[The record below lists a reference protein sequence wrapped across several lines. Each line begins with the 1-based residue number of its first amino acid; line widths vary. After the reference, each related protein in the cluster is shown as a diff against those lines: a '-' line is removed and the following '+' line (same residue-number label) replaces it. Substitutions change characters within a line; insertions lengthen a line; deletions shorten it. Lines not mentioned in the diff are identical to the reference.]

1 MGTVGLAILSH
12 CEINFLINRAE
23 KIHKQEYY
31 SFSLNTRCKIST
43 MKNTHDSQA
52 RLDYL
57 KKQLPLEIT
66 RAVKE
71 TLREDL
77 GGSLDA
83 TTDITASL
91 IPATANNTATI
102 ITREHG
108 IFCGQAWAEEVF
120 KQLGGEV
127 SITWHVQDGDSVE
140 PNQTLCTLEG
150 PARILLT
157 GERNAMNFIQTLS
170 GCATVVAKYAKQLEG
185 TNCKLLDT
193 RKTIPG
199 LRSALK
205 YAVACGGGFN
215 HRIGVFD
222 AYLIKE
228 NHIIACGGIAKAI
241 STAKEL
247 NPNKPVEVETES
259 LEELKEAI
267 EAGADIIMLDNFS
280 TDMMREAVKINQ
292 GQADL
297 ENSGNVTLET
307 IREFALTGVD
317 YISVGALTKHLK
329 AMDLSMRFK

>member
-1 MGTVGLAILSH
+1 
-12 CEINFLINRAE
+12 
-23 KIHKQEYY
+23 
-31 SFSLNTRCKIST
+31 
-43 MKNTHDSQA
+43 MKNTHNSQE

-57 KKQLPLEIT
+57 KQQLPLEIT
-66 RAVKE
+66 RAVE
-71 TLREDL
+71 DTLKEDL
-77 GGSLDA
+77 GGTLDPA
-83 TTDITASL
+83 ADITAAL
-91 IPATANNTATI
+91 IPEEATNTATI

-108 IFCGQAWAEEVF
+108 IFCGQAWADEVF

-127 SITWHVQDGDSVE
+127 KIEWHVQDGDKVE
-140 PNQTLCTLEG
+140 PNQTLCTLSG
-150 PARILLT
+150 PARALLT

-170 GCATVVAKYAKQLEG
+170 GCATLVAEYAEKLQG
-185 TNCKLLDT
+185 TDCRLLDT

-228 NHIIACGGIAKAI
+228 NHIVACGGIRKAI
-241 STAKEL
+241 ETAKTL
-247 NPNKPVEVETES
+247 NPGKPVEVETEN
-259 LEELKEAI
+259 LDELKEAI
-267 EAGADIIMLDNFS
+267 EAGADIVMLDNFS
-280 TDMMREAVKINQ
+280 TDMMREAVKINA
-292 GQADL
+292 GKAAL

-307 IREFALTGVD
+307 IREYADTGVD

>member
-1 MGTVGLAILSH
+1 
-12 CEINFLINRAE
+12 
-23 KIHKQEYY
+23 
-31 SFSLNTRCKIST
+31 
-43 MKNTHDSQA
+43 MKNTHNSQQ

-57 KKQLPLEIT
+57 KQQLPLEIT
-66 RAVKE
+66 RAVAE
-71 TLREDL
+71 TLKEDL
-77 GGSLDA
+77 GGTLDA
-83 TTDITASL
+83 TSDITASL
-91 IPATANNTATI
+91 IPADAHNVATI
-102 ITREHG
+102 ITREQG
-108 IFCGQAWAEEVF
+108 VFCGQAWADEVF

-127 SITWHVQDGDSVE
+127 NIDWHVQDGDSVE
-140 PNQTLCTLEG
+140 PNQTLCTLSG
-150 PARILLT
+150 PARALLT

-170 GCATVVAKYAKQLEG
+170 GCATTTAQYAKQLAG
-185 TNCKLLDT
+185 TDCRLLDT

-228 NHIIACGGIAKAI
+228 NHIIACGGITQAI
-241 STAKEL
+241 STAKKL
-247 NPNKPVEVETES
+247 NPGKPVEVETES
-259 LEELKEAI
+259 LEELVEAI

-280 TDMMREAVKINQ
+280 TDMMREAVKINA
-292 GQADL
+292 GRAAL

-307 IREFALTGVD
+307 IREYAQTGVD

>member
-1 MGTVGLAILSH
+1 
-12 CEINFLINRAE
+12 
-23 KIHKQEYY
+23 
-31 SFSLNTRCKIST
+31 
-43 MKNTHDSQA
+43 MKNTHNSQE

-57 KKQLPLEIT
+57 KQQLPLEIART
-66 RAVKE
+66 VEA
-71 TLREDL
+71 TLKEDL
-77 GGSLDA
+77 GGTLDPA
-83 TTDITASL
+83 ADLTANL
-91 IPATANNTATI
+91 IPADVQGTATI

-108 IFCGQAWAEEVF
+108 VFCGKAWADEVF

-127 SITWHVQDGDSVE
+127 KIDWHVEDGDKVE
-140 PNQTLCTLEG
+140 PNQTLCTLSG

-170 GCATVVAKYAKQLEG
+170 GCATTTAEYAKALEG
-185 TNCKLLDT
+185 TNCRLLDT

-228 NHIIACGGIAKAI
+228 NHIIANGGITQTIK
-241 STAKEL
+241 TAKEL
-247 NPNKPVEVETES
+247 NPGKPVEVETES
-259 LEELKEAI
+259 LEELREAI
-267 EAGADIIMLDNFS
+267 EAGADIIMLDNF
-280 TDMMREAVKINQ
+280 TMDMMREAVAINA
-292 GQADL
+292 GRAAL

-307 IREFALTGVD
+307 LREYAETGVD
-317 YISVGALTKHLK
+317 YISVGALTKHVR

>member
-1 MGTVGLAILSH
+1 
-12 CEINFLINRAE
+12 
-23 KIHKQEYY
+23 
-31 SFSLNTRCKIST
+31 
-43 MKNTHDSQA
+43 MKNTHNSQE

-57 KKQLPLEIT
+57 KQQLPLEIT
-66 RAVKE
+66 RAVE
-71 TLREDL
+71 DTLKEDL
-77 GGSLDA
+77 GGTLDPA
-83 TTDITASL
+83 ADITAAL
-91 IPATANNTATI
+91 IPEDATNTATI

-108 IFCGQAWAEEVF
+108 IFCGQAWADEVF

-127 SITWHVQDGDSVE
+127 KIEWHVQDGDKVE
-140 PNQTLCTLEG
+140 PNQTLCTLSG
-150 PARILLT
+150 PARALLT

-170 GCATVVAKYAKQLEG
+170 GCATLVAEYAEKLRG
-185 TNCKLLDT
+185 TDCRLLDT

-228 NHIIACGGIAKAI
+228 NHIVACGGIHKAI
-241 STAKEL
+241 ETAKDL
-247 NPNKPVEVETES
+247 NPGKPVEVETEN
-259 LEELKEAI
+259 LDELKEAI

-280 TDMMREAVKINQ
+280 TDMMREAVKINA
-292 GQADL
+292 GKAAL

-307 IREFALTGVD
+307 IREYADTGVD